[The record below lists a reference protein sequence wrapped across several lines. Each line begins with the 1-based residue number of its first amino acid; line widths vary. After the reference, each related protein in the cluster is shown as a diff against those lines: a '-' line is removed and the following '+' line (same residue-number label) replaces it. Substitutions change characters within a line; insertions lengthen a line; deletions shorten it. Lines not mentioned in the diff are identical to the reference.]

1 MLAETN
7 ILIACSAWSLWRAHN
22 NSILVARI
30 RIKAIELFS
39 DLYVL
44 TLFEEGMLSIV
55 ALERSKQ
62 PGRCSGQPL

>member
-1 MLAETN
+1 MLAKTN

-22 NSILVARI
+22 NSIARI

-44 TLFEEGMLSIV
+44 TLFEEGVLSIV